1 MSGNR
6 WTNTPVYPNVR
17 CGAGHADAPG
27 FIICDHVL
35 NGTAPPDP
43 SRFRP
48 PANDKLGIISCSLS
62 VPAHRRGAALGPS
75 RYFFPVCANCARVRG
90 WTSYHQ

>member
-1 MSGNR
+1 MSDK
-6 WTNTPVYPNVR
+6 PVYPNVR

-35 NGTAPPDP
+35 KGSAAPDP
-43 SRFRP
+43 TRFRQ
-48 PANDKLGIISCSLS
+48 PANDRLGIISWSLS
-62 VPAHRRGAALGPS
+62 VPEHRRPGFGGQLSSAA
-75 RYFFPVCANCARVRG
+75 RYFFPVCAGCARARG